1 MRFAPRRGVPSGQ
14 ARKRQPVSAPAEFTS
29 ACILLSVT
37 SLVRESRVVVDADAL
52 ARVGIALAD
61 PTRRALLLRLVD
73 GPAFPADL
81 ADALGVGR
89 TNVSNHLSCLR
100 GCGLVSTEPVGRRV
114 RYSLADPRLA
124 AALAELASLVLVVTS
139 APEACRPRDFQCL
152 HEHEAADSTTR
163 DRDPLSSRATPIHV
177 AELEE
182 TTRG

>member
-1 MRFAPRRGVPSGQ
+1 MTSSVP
-14 ARKRQPVSAPAEFTS
+14 
-29 ACILLSVT
+29 
-37 SLVRESRVVVDADAL
+37 ESQIVVDADAL
-52 ARVGIALAD
+52 ARVGVALAD
-61 PTRRALLLRLVD
+61 PTRRALLLRLID

-124 AALAELASLVLVVTS
+124 AALAELASLMLVVTS
-139 APEACRPRDFQCL
+139 APEACGPRDFECL
-152 HEHEAADSTTR
+152 HEHEDADPTTR
-163 DRDPLSSRATPIHV
+163 DRDIHPGRATPVHV